1 MPACLT
7 GRISRFRPGLFMAL
21 CLLSGCEHAPATY
34 GSHQRLPA
42 APDRVLVVGNQ
53 PSAVSTALTWLQAR
67 GLSAV
72 GTPMPWD
79 MPGTEKTIAD
89 QAHKLNAQA
98 IVWVQLT
105 GDLRAPMVSVRG
117 IDVNTQAV
125 LWSGHARDT
134 DYRSAPVPNRV
145 ALLTCHALNA
155 AWGERATDDRRPG
168 FAGDRCE

>member
-1 MPACLT
+1 MRDS
-7 GRISRFRPGLFMAL
+7 RIGFCTRILFGFFLWAL
-21 CLLSGCEHAPATY
+21 PYGCSHDPTTY
-34 GSHQRLPA
+34 GSHQRLSA

-72 GTPMPWD
+72 GSPMPWE
-79 MPGTEKTIAD
+79 MPATESLIMA
-89 QAHKLNAQA
+89 QARNLDAQA
-98 IVWVQLT
+98 IVWVQQT

-117 IDVNTQAV
+117 IDVETHAV
-125 LWSGHARDT
+125 LWSGHARTT
-134 DYRSAPVPNRV
+134 DYGSGPVPNQV

-155 AWGERATDDRRPG
+155 AWGDRATDDRQRG